1 MVDTPWISPTT
12 RFSFNQAPF
21 VITDQLK
28 PSRKSRPVQPLPP
41 IQGVAVVKADV
52 ARRLKLKSELKI
64 AGDVKTEERP
74 GVLLAL
80 LLRAL
85 TLVAEDTVASE
96 ALREYVDHA
105 RESATMAE
113 GEPSLM
119 RDLYKG
125 FILEL
130 AVKIGENQAVQTQFE
145 RLYRADMSVR
155 ALLSTAA
162 ENRKAV
168 DAHKARERDEF
179 RLRLRR
185 LPDALRD
192 ITTKL
197 IDLGLAPYLI
207 TKADREAFT
216 KELEERLEGPEPEP
230 EQDNPLVAPDAP
242 AAEGDVPEEGLND
255 ERDVG
260 ADGEIPMAGEQEL
273 EVDYGDYGDRRGRMA
288 DGEET
293 GGWATFEEE

>member
-28 PSRKSRPVQPLPP
+28 PSRKSRSVEPLPP
-41 IQGVAVVKADV
+41 VQGVAVVKADV

-105 RESATMAE
+105 RESVTMAE
-113 GEPSLM
+113 GDPSLM

-207 TKADREAFT
+207 TKEDREAFT
-216 KELEERLEGPEPEP
+216 KELEERLEGPEPE
-230 EQDNPLVAPDAP
+230 QDNPLVAPDAP
-242 AAEGDVPEEGLND
+242 AEEGDVPEEGLND
-255 ERDVG
+255 ERDLG